1 MKPVQVESQHPR
13 TYTNENYS
21 VDFSTIPIPNVI
33 SQNTFTP
40 IVVDTAQDDSNKE
53 DRDIFQNFEISPK
66 KDTQEYMC
74 YVCGEKA
81 GKHSYY
87 GGQVGRTEQNI
98 LTIQYFGFRFV
109 LLVELSLE
117 DQFSQNT
124 MKYSNARL
132 TNIALLHRKL
142 EKLVNFAGKYE
153 IKPIQDDIN

>member
-1 MKPVQVESQHPR
+1 MESQHPR

-40 IVVDTAQDDSNKE
+40 IVVDTAQDDTNKE

-87 GGQVGRTEQNI
+87 GGQVRRTELNI
-98 LTIQYFGFRFV
+98 LTI
-109 LLVELSLE
+109 
-117 DQFSQNT
+117 
-124 MKYSNARL
+124 
-132 TNIALLHRKL
+132 
-142 EKLVNFAGKYE
+142 
-153 IKPIQDDIN
+153 

>member
-1 MKPVQVESQHPR
+1 MESQHPR

-40 IVVDTAQDDSNKE
+40 IVVDTAQDDTNKE

-87 GGQVGRTEQNI
+87 GGQVRRTEQNI
-98 LTIQYFGFRFV
+98 WTI
-109 LLVELSLE
+109 
-117 DQFSQNT
+117 
-124 MKYSNARL
+124 
-132 TNIALLHRKL
+132 
-142 EKLVNFAGKYE
+142 
-153 IKPIQDDIN
+153 

>member
-1 MKPVQVESQHPR
+1 MKPVQVESQHQR

-21 VDFSTIPIPNVI
+21 VDFSAIPISNVI

-40 IVVDTAQDDSNKE
+40 IVVDTAQDDTNKE

-87 GGQVGRTEQNI
+87 GGQVRRTEQTI
-98 LTIQYFGFRFV
+98 LTI
-109 LLVELSLE
+109 
-117 DQFSQNT
+117 
-124 MKYSNARL
+124 
-132 TNIALLHRKL
+132 
-142 EKLVNFAGKYE
+142 
-153 IKPIQDDIN
+153 